1 MKKELLD
8 EAFVPVLCG
17 GERHLVGIH
26 RSGPLRLVSHKGT
39 SCASLMQM
47 WELMGK
53 PPECGCAHLVA
64 YMRREGTS
72 SASMYYWASGV
83 LPHRYEYGKVGLTD
97 TTRGLL
103 EAQLRYV
110 HQSHEQKYNYRESL
124 KASDPLPPGFAPI
137 PRDWAKDA
145 EELRQ
150 KRVMETVTVW
160 LDRAAVPGASYAYDL
175 DWNTEADVPVHTRL
189 SRRRSDGQGRIA
201 LTVNSKLWRDMPF
214 RLDDTGKVLI
224 TGCVMDEAHW
234 TRSRYKEMVFVVTGV
249 GYEPVTRSFVRKTG
263 TVTYNTAD
271 TEITLIWKWSN

>member
-26 RSGPLRLVSHKGT
+26 RSGPLRLVAHKGT

-53 PPECGCAHLVA
+53 PNECGCARLVA
-64 YMRREGTS
+64 YMRQPGTA
-72 SASMYYWASGV
+72 SASTYYWVSGV
-83 LPHRYEYGKVGLTD
+83 LPNRYDHEKVGLTSTERD
-97 TTRGLL
+97 LL
-103 EAQLRYV
+103 DSQLRYV
-110 HQSHEQKYNYRESL
+110 HSSHEQKHSYRHHRKET
-124 KASDPLPPGFAPI
+124 DPLPPGFAPI

-175 DWNTEADVPVHTRL
+175 DWNTEADVPVRTRF
-189 SRRRSDGQGRIA
+189 SRRRSDGQGRVA

-234 TRSRYKEMVFVVTGV
+234 TRSRYKEMVFLVTGV

>member
-1 MKKELLD
+1 VKKELLD

-26 RSGPLRLVSHKGT
+26 RSGPLRLVAHKGT

-53 PPECGCAHLVA
+53 PNECGCARLVA
-64 YMRREGTS
+64 YMRQPGTA
-72 SASMYYWASGV
+72 SASTYYWVSGV
-83 LPHRYEYGKVGLTD
+83 LPNRYDHEKVGLTSTERD
-97 TTRGLL
+97 LL
-103 EAQLRYV
+103 DSQLRYV
-110 HQSHEQKYNYRESL
+110 HSSHEQKHSYRHHRKET
-124 KASDPLPPGFAPI
+124 DPLPPGFAPI

-175 DWNTEADVPVHTRL
+175 DWNTEADVPVRTRF
-189 SRRRSDGQGRIA
+189 SRRRSDGQGRVA

>member
-26 RSGPLRLVSHKGT
+26 RSGPLRLVAHKGT

-53 PPECGCAHLVA
+53 PNECGCARLVA
-64 YMRREGTS
+64 YMRQPGTA
-72 SASMYYWASGV
+72 SASTYYWVSGV
-83 LPHRYEYGKVGLTD
+83 LPNRYDHEKVGLTSTERD
-97 TTRGLL
+97 LL
-103 EAQLRYV
+103 DSQLRYV
-110 HQSHEQKYNYRESL
+110 HSSHEQKHSYRHHRKET
-124 KASDPLPPGFAPI
+124 DPLPPGFAPI

-175 DWNTEADVPVHTRL
+175 DWNTEADVPVRTRF
-189 SRRRSDGQGRIA
+189 SRRRSDGQGRVA